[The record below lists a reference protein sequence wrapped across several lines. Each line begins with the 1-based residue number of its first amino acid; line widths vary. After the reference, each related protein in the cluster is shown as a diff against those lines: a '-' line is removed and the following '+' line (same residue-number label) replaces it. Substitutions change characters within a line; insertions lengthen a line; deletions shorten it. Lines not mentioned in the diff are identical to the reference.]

1 MKTIKIDHINLSIL
15 KALQED
21 PLQSQRDLAEK
32 VGLSQNACWRR
43 LKLLQDSGIIEGQR
57 LTLNR
62 AALGLNLVVFT
73 MIRTRSHSADWMKRF
88 RAHVASIPEI
98 SDFYRIGG
106 DYDYLLKIITGDMA
120 SFDRV
125 YQRLIE
131 KVELDAVTSYFVME
145 AIEEDRPVHLKG

>member
-1 MKTIKIDHINLSIL
+1 MNSVKLDQINLSIL
-15 KALQED
+15 KALQDD

-43 LKLLQDSGIIEGQR
+43 LKLLQDSGLIEGQR
-57 LTLNR
+57 LKLNR
-62 AALGLNLVVFT
+62 AGLGLNLVVFT
-73 MIRTRSHSADWMKRF
+73 MIRTRSHSADWLKRF
-88 RAHVASIPEI
+88 RSHVASIPEI

-106 DYDYLLKIITGDMA
+106 DYDYLLKIITADMA

-131 KVELDAVTSYFVME
+131 KLELDTVTSCFVME
-145 AIEEDRPVHLKG
+145 AIEEDRPLHLKG